1 MTDDPYWDQTTG
13 VLYNRLGIVD
23 AETLRRVEADLTH
36 VALADLGSR
45 VLPGGYGLAHLHAFH
60 REIFGDVYAWAG
72 QLRSVRIAKTD
83 LFCLPQH
90 IQPYSADVLGALT
103 KDAHLRGLSRPAFLD
118 RLTHYFAEVNAIH
131 PFREGNGRAQRA
143 FFHQLARQAGWSVDW
158 SRLDREANIAASVAS
173 IRGDN
178 APLWAL
184 LDDLVSS

>member
-1 MTDDPYWDQTTG
+1 MIDDPYSDQSSG

-36 VALADLGSR
+36 AALADLGTR
-45 VLPGGYGLAHLHAFH
+45 ALPGDYDLAHLQSFH
-60 REIFGDVYAWAG
+60 REIFGDIYAWAG

-90 IQPYSADVLGALT
+90 IQLYSAEVFDSLAKET
-103 KDAHLRGLSRPAFLD
+103 HLRGLTRSAFVD
-118 RLTHYFAEVNAIH
+118 RFTHYLAEVNAIH

-158 SRLDREANIAASVAS
+158 SRLDLEANTRASVAS

-178 APLWAL
+178 TLLRVL
-184 LDDLVSS
+184 LDNLVSR

>member
-1 MTDDPYWDQTTG
+1 MTDDPYSDESAG

-23 AETLRRVEADLTH
+23 AEKLRRAEADLTH
-36 VALADLGSR
+36 AALADLGSR
-45 VLPGGYGLAHLHAFH
+45 ALPGGYDLAHLQAFH
-60 REIFGDVYAWAG
+60 REIFGDIYVWAG

-90 IQPYSADVLGALT
+90 IQPYSAEVFGSLAKET
-103 KDAHLRGLSRPAFLD
+103 HLRGLSRNAFVD
-118 RLTHYFAEVNAIH
+118 RLTHYLAEVNAIH

-158 SRLDREANIAASVAS
+158 SRLEPEANTQASVAS

-178 APLWAL
+178 TLLRVL
-184 LDDLVSS
+184 LDDLVSR